1 MTWTLMVIFLI
12 NDLDLDVIRRREF
25 ENNVNAVH
33 SKALFNSGK
42 KSCLKDMVTQ
52 FF

>member
-1 MTWTLMVIFLI
+1 MVIFLI